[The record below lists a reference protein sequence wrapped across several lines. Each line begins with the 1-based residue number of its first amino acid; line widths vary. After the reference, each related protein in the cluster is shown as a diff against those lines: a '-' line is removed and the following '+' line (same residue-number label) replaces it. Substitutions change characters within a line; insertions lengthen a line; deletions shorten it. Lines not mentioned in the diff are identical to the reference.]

1 MTETIDQNRIRELIQ
16 ALIPVSREAGKA
28 ILEIYN
34 SSDLGV
40 QNKTDSSPLT
50 AADIASN
57 AIICDALQKL
67 SPDIPI
73 ISEENVDL
81 PYSERSK
88 WDYCWIVDP
97 LDGTKEFIKRNGEFT
112 TNIGLVH
119 DQKVIAGI
127 VYIPVFDEMYYAIKD
142 EGAFKIADNKT
153 EQITASE
160 FHKTEE
166 GLKVIC
172 SRSHLNE
179 KTKDFI
185 DTLSNPELIS
195 KGSSL
200 KFLTIAQGD
209 AHIYPR
215 MAPTMEWDTCAA
227 QIILEEA
234 GGHVWQDGTNKQP
247 VQYNKEDLLN
257 PYFIAQ
263 GKELI

>member
-1 MTETIDQNRIRELIQ
+1 MTENIDQKRIKELIH
-16 ALIPVSREAGKA
+16 ALIPISENAGKA
-28 ILEIYN
+28 ILEVYN
-34 SSDLGV
+34 SSSLGI
-40 QNKTDSSPLT
+40 QNKSDSSPLT
-50 AADIASN
+50 DADLASN
-57 AIICDALQKL
+57 KVICDALKTL

-73 ISEENVDL
+73 ISEENDDL
-81 PYSERSK
+81 PYAERSK
-88 WDYCWIVDP
+88 WEYCWIVDP

-119 DQKVIAGI
+119 NHKVIAGI
-127 VYIPVFDEMYYAIKD
+127 VYIPVFDEMYYAIKGQ
-142 EGAFKIADNKT
+142 GAFKIADNKT
-153 EQITASE
+153 ERITAAE
-160 FHKTEE
+160 FHKSEE

-179 KTKDFI
+179 KTEEFVN
-185 DTLSNPELIS
+185 TLSNPELIS

-234 GGHVWQDGTNKQP
+234 GGHVWKDGTENEV

-257 PYFIAQ
+257 PFFIAQ
-263 GKELI
+263 GKELV

>member
-1 MTETIDQNRIRELIQ
+1 MTTTIDKNKIKELIHSLLP
-16 ALIPVSREAGKA
+16 ASKEAGKA

-34 SSDLGV
+34 SSDLGI
-40 QNKTDSSPLT
+40 QNKDDSSPLT
-50 AADIASN
+50 KADLASN
-57 AIICDALQKL
+57 AIICDALRTI

-73 ISEENVDL
+73 ISEENEDL

-88 WDYCWIVDP
+88 WEYCWIVDP

-119 DQKVIAGI
+119 HHKVIAGV
-127 VYIPVFDEMYYAIKD
+127 VYIPVFDEMYYAIEG
-142 EGAFKIADNKT
+142 EGAFKIVDDKP
-153 EQITASE
+153 EKISVVE
-160 FHKTEE
+160 FNVLEK

-179 KTKDFI
+179 KTQNYI
-185 DTLSNPELIS
+185 DALTDPELIA

-209 AHIYPR
+209 AHLYPR

-234 GGHVWQDGTNKQP
+234 GGQVLIDGTQNEA
-247 VQYNKEDLLN
+247 VRYNKENLLN
-257 PYFIAQ
+257 PHFIA
-263 GKELI
+263 KSREVS